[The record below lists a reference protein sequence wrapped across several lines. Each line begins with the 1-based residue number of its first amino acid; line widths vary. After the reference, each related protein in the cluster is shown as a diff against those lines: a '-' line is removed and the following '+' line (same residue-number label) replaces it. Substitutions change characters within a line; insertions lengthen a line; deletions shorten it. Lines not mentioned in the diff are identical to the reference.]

1 MGHLKT
7 IRAVTPKPEQDIKVQ
22 QKAKPAHHTDTGF
35 ENRHPLPD
43 PVKRSFW
50 RFLRR
55 RYFGDDDWPKAKHQ
69 IGKIP
74 TETPDHDAIHN
85 PDPSRL
91 QVTWVGHATVLV
103 QYGGLNI
110 LTDPVFSERASPF
123 KRLGPKRYT
132 QPGLA
137 IEQLPKLDLVLLSH
151 NHYDHFDLASLTQLG
166 NAPRY
171 VLPLKNGPLL
181 EKAGIRADRYV
192 ELDWDESHHHDD
204 LKITHVPSNHWSSR
218 TTKDRKEMLWGGYV
232 LEFADGYRFYFVGDT
247 GWNEA
252 LFTEMSA
259 IHGGIDFGLIPI
271 GAYDPRDFM
280 RNSHCNPEEA
290 IQIMQKMGVKQALAI
305 HWGTFVLTAEPVDE
319 PPVRLASARKNNG
332 IADGDFIAPPI
343 GSTRFFDGKSAAA
356 STTAQK
362 VEHTAS
368 GS

>member
-1 MGHLKT
+1 VQ
-7 IRAVTPKPEQDIKVQ
+7 IRTKPD
-22 QKAKPAHHTDTGF
+22 HHTETGF

-55 RYFGDDDWPKAKHQ
+55 RFLGNDNWPKAKHQ

-74 TETPDHDAIHN
+74 TEAPDHDAIQN
-85 PDPSRL
+85 PDPARL

-110 LTDPVFSERASPF
+110 LTDPVFSDRASPF
-123 KRLGPKRYT
+123 KRVGPKRYS
-132 QPGLA
+132 QPGLS
-137 IEQLPKLDLVLLSH
+137 IDQLPELDLVLLSH
-151 NHYDHFDLASLTQLG
+151 NHYDHFDVASLTALG

-171 VLPLKNGPLL
+171 ILPLKNGALL
-181 EKAGIRADRYV
+181 EKAGVTPDRYS
-192 ELDWDESHHHDD
+192 EMDWDDTTLHGDV
-204 LKITHVPSNHWSSR
+204 KITHIPSNHWSSR
-218 TTKDRKEMLWGGYV
+218 TTKDRKEMLWGGYI
-232 LEFADGYRFYFVGDT
+232 LEFGDGYRFYFVGDT

-252 LFTEMSA
+252 LYTEMGE

-290 IQIMQKMGVKQALAI
+290 VQIMQVMGVKKALAI

-319 PPVRLASARKNNG
+319 PPVRLASALKRAG
-332 IADGDFIAPPI
+332 LGDDDFIAPPI
-343 GSTRFFDGKSAAA
+343 GATRFFEGRMAKDQTTTPQAAKTVA
-356 STTAQK
+356 PA
-362 VEHTAS
+362 
-368 GS
+368 